1 MFDFRNLTTIERG
14 DRVFD
19 WPLVKAT
26 VIPFPLARRRALVV
40 KIVARMVRLSTIGGE
55 AFLPLNY
62 FRLLPARDVDVRL
75 VVHARNKA
83 ELIKQFPDDQ
93 ERLYFVEDTWLH
105 KTLFRFG
112 QYLPRRL
119 AESTTGLVIHLTTQ
133 WSQRR
138 IVRDLVKTDGIDLV
152 HQPIPVSPKTPS
164 QIWGVG
170 APVII
175 GPLNGGMEY
184 PPAFRGEH
192 GRLSRLGLLAGR
204 LLANIFNLL
213 IPGKRLARFILVANR
228 RTLEA
233 LPSGIKG
240 QVIEMVENGVDL
252 SIWLRKPLPNTL
264 DLPVRFVFIGRLI
277 DWKALEIVLEA
288 LHRLHGQIPA
298 SLEVV
303 GDGPMRQRW
312 EAAADQLGLRPVVT
326 FTGFMS
332 QRDCAERLRGADV
345 LVLPSLFECG
355 GAVVLEAMAV
365 GLPVIATAWGGPV
378 DYLDDS
384 CGILVAPDS
393 REALIAGFAAGMK
406 KLGLSPQLRAVQSNR
421 YAPDTRPTCL
431 LGEGVL
437 SSKCFRRCGGVAR
450 RRRGSLD
457 PSQRDQ

>member
-1 MFDFRNLTTIERG
+1 MRI
-14 DRVFD
+14 V
-19 WPLVKAT
+19 
-26 VIPFPLARRRALVV
+26 
-40 KIVARMVRLSTIGGE
+40 IVADNASSLFGGE

-192 GRLSRLGLLAGR
+192 GRLSRLGLLGGR
-204 LLANIFNLL
+204 MLANIFNLL

-252 SIWLRKPLPNTL
+252 SIWLRKPPLPKTF
-264 DLPVRFVFIGRLI
+264 DLAVRFVFIGRLI

-298 SLEVV
+298 SLEII

-312 EAAADQLGLRPVVT
+312 EAATDQLGLRPVVT

-406 KLGLSPQLRAVQSNR
+406 KLGLSPQLRAEM
-421 YAPDTRPTCL
+421 
-431 LGEGVL
+431 GEAGYL
-437 SSKCFRRCGGVAR
+437 RAQQHFDWEHKIDQILEIYRHAAESSRAKPIR
-450 RRRGSLD
+450 
-457 PSQRDQ
+457 